1 MKISICIPQYNR
13 IAYLSESL
21 SQIEKQDYKDIE
33 VVVSDDCSTDD
44 TEKLVKELQANYK
57 YPLIYKRNEKNLG
70 YDRNYRQCIEL
81 ASGDYCILIGND
93 DTIYQ
98 PHSIS
103 FLVDFLIR
111 EDYPDLGF
119 SNFVED
125 NNPAVVV
132 ERAQF
137 TQVLGA
143 DKYTALKNYSC
154 FSFVGG
160 LIYKKSS
167 FLEYNTDKH
176 DGSVYAQM
184 YLGCLM
190 VSSGCRLFSIKE
202 PLVLKDLQLGEVY
215 RSSYRENIARKWKDF
230 KVVDGGIPS
239 VINVLISAFGD
250 AGVLDQQII
259 KKIFLRIYTTTLPHW
274 ILDYKSNKAFPEAIG
289 IVMGLNPLRNPQ
301 FLLLHFSNRVVVYIR
316 YLLFSIIALLTP
328 AFFFT
333 KFKNRLYRFFKR

>member
-1 MKISICIPQYNR
+1 MKVSICIPQYNR
-13 IAYLSESL
+13 IAYLSKSL
-21 SQIEKQDYKDIE
+21 SQIEKQEYPDIE
-33 VVVSDDCSTDD
+33 VVVSDDCSDDD
-44 TEKLVKELQANYK
+44 TEQVIRELQKNYK

-98 PHSIS
+98 PNSIS
-103 FLVDFLIR
+103 FLVNFLIR
-111 EDYPDLGF
+111 EGYPELGF

-125 NNPAVVV
+125 NNPDVVV
-132 ERAQF
+132 ERAQV

-167 FLEYNTDKH
+167 FLEYNTNKH

-184 YLGCLM
+184 YVGCLM
-190 VSSGCRLFSIKE
+190 VSKGCRLFSIKE
-202 PLVLKDLQLGEVY
+202 PLVLKDLQLGAVY
-215 RSSYRENIARKWKDF
+215 RSSYRENIAKRWKDF

-289 IVMGLNPLRNPQ
+289 IIIGLNPLRNPR
-301 FLLLHFSNRVVVYIR
+301 FFLLHFFNRAVVFFR
-316 YLLFSIIALLTP
+316 YLLFSLIALITP
-328 AFFFT
+328 AIFFT
-333 KFKNRLYRFFKR
+333 KFKNQLYRFFKR